1 MMRYYCREKSSLGN
15 PVLLGS
21 EFPREASS
29 HWSLKMSEVV
39 FVNEE
44 EGKKRVM
51 NNGKLYAKLLTKFK
65 TDTNLN
71 DFVDFVE
78 AQNWEKAQVVIH
90 TVKGIAANLS
100 LTELFN
106 QSIDVEAQIKGK
118 SLKQESVENLKACF
132 DETLIHVEEVIAKNA

>member
-1 MMRYYCREKSSLGN
+1 M
-15 PVLLGS
+15 PD
-21 EFPREASS
+21 
-29 HWSLKMSEVV
+29 VV
-39 FVNEE
+39 YINEE

-71 DFVDFVE
+71 DLADFVE
-78 AQNWEKAQVVIH
+78 TQNWEKAQVVVH

-106 QSIDVEAQIKGK
+106 QAIDVEAQIKGK
-118 SLKQESVENLKACF
+118 SLKQESFENLKNCF
-132 DETLIHVEEVIAKNA
+132 AQTLIHVDEVIARNA